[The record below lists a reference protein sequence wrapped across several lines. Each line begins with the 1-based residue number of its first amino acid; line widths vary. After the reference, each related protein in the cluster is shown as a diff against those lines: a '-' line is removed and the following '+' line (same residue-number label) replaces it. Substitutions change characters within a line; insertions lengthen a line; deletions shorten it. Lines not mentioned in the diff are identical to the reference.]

1 MNSPIKRPSKQLIR
15 KALRQLIEA
24 NGWEVLWQE
33 NANSVRKVYKAR

>member
-1 MNSPIKRPSKQLIR
+1 MNKLKRPSEAVIR
-15 KALRQLIEA
+15 KALHQRVEA

>member
-1 MNSPIKRPSKQLIR
+1 MERLKRPGSAVIR
-15 KALRQLIEA
+15 KALHQLVEA